1 MQITVCDLRNFE
13 GLSWCLD
20 FPQPPFL
27 CSPLP
32 PSLPPSG
39 TLQSE
44 WLCQDGFARIILAQ
58 LGGQVLR
65 SAIHFHFK
73 RHGGIIWFLCAEL
86 VDQDWVHFNE
96 TLYVHCSEAELMR
109 KPVMGSHPSE
119 WFEVTSKSSPAPES
133 EIPIIEEKPRAK
145 LFVKFPTCSQK
156 IHIVQFCSRHFL
168 CLRRPF
174 ALWHITF
181 SCLAVSV
188 WVGSLLLPASHGHW
202 SSLGQSLCVSLLLG
216 FTSD

>member
-1 MQITVCDLRNFE
+1 MCGFRNCE
-13 GLSWCLD
+13 GLSRRLD

-32 PSLPPSG
+32 PSD

-58 LGGQVLR
+58 LGGQVLS

-73 RHGGIIWFLCAEL
+73 RHGGTIWLLCAEL

-119 WFEVTSKSSPAPES
+119 
-133 EIPIIEEKPRAK
+133 
-145 LFVKFPTCSQK
+145 
-156 IHIVQFCSRHFL
+156 
-168 CLRRPF
+168 
-174 ALWHITF
+174 
-181 SCLAVSV
+181 
-188 WVGSLLLPASHGHW
+188 
-202 SSLGQSLCVSLLLG
+202 
-216 FTSD
+216 